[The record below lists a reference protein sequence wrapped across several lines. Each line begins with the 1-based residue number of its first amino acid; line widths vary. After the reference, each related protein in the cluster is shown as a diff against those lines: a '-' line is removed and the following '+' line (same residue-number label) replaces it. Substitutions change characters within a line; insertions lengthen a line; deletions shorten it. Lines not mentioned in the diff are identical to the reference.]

1 MKEKHVVILLSI
13 AVVVL
18 AVLSGVCVVMQDRKA
33 PVITVP
39 EEEIIYVKGKDKA
52 ILMEDVTAWDD
63 RDKDVTSCVRVDS
76 IIPDK
81 DGKTAV
87 VIYAAYDE
95 SNNITKAK
103 RVVKYQANQEGAVAD
118 EDDSDVEESDEM
130 TTSDEVNEEAVAD
143 EQEENATESEDIDE
157 DEESDEQQTDVADLQ
172 PNGSNPAIQLGE
184 YEFRI
189 EKGGDFTPLNRVAS
203 AVDDKDDRATLFRR
217 FTVEGDYDVNVPGT
231 YTLKYFCMDSDGNVS
246 NVETLTLVVE
256 ETLTP

>member
-13 AVVVL
+13 AVVIL
-18 AVLSGVCVVMQDRKA
+18 AVLSGMCVVMQDRKA
-33 PVITVP
+33 PVITIP
-39 EEEIIYVKGKDKA
+39 EEEITYVEGKDKA

-81 DGKTAV
+81 GGKTAV
-87 VIYAAYDE
+87 VVYAAYDE
-95 SNNITKAK
+95 SNNIVKAK
-103 RVVKYQANQEGAVAD
+103 RVVKYQANQENVNSDDGESTEEETEETNASDEAD
-118 EDDSDVEESDEM
+118 EEGSDDAQEESE
-130 TTSDEVNEEAVAD
+130 
-143 EQEENATESEDIDE
+143 TESEDE
-157 DEESDEQQTDVADLQ
+157 DEEADEQQTDVTDVQ
-172 PNGSNPAIQLGE
+172 PNGSSPTIRLGE

-189 EKGGDFTPLNRVAS
+189 EKGGDFTPLNRVAA

-256 ETLTP
+256 ENLTP

>member
-39 EEEIIYVKGKDKA
+39 EEEITYVEGKDKA

-95 SNNITKAK
+95 SNNIVKAK
-103 RVVKYQANQEGAVAD
+103 RVVKYQANQESVNSEAD
-118 EDDSDVEESDEM
+118 ESAEEEIEETSASDE
-130 TTSDEVNEEAVAD
+130 EATDDA
-143 EQEENATESEDIDE
+143 QEETESESEDE
-157 DEESDEQQTDVADLQ
+157 DEEADEQQTDVADVQ
-172 PNGSNPAIQLGE
+172 PNGSSPAIQLGE

-189 EKGGDFTPLNRVAS
+189 EKGGDFTPLNRVAV